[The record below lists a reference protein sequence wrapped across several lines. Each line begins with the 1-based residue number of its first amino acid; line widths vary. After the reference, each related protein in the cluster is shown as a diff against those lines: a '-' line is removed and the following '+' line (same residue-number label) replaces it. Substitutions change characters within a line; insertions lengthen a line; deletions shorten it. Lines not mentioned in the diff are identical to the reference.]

1 MMGFNTFRA
10 KDPVLAVILSMGLV
24 FAAPAMSKAQQGDWE
39 EVGPAGHSAQQLM
52 SAPPRVVAPAL
63 GQTSYRPPV
72 EPPANVSSNAGVA
85 AANHAT
91 QSHYVVQAGDTL
103 PKIAMKVFGDA
114 NRWQDLMVL
123 NNIENGNR
131 IFVGQKLI
139 TAASNS
145 SAAPAIQ
152 AATQN
157 FQQHANNAQQYAAN
171 QLQRSQA
178 NVQQAQSQARKVQQ
192 QAQKTQNQVQQQA
205 SQFNEADYE
214 VAANIIEETAVSSVS
229 ADADA
234 DASFY
239 GQTGGSYVIKNGDT
253 LGTIAKRLLGSS
265 QKWRE
270 IARANPTI
278 NPNKLMVGETLV
290 IPGAVPTQ
298 HEMGIP
304 SVEARPLSSQPWQSA
319 MAAPPAQQYQ
329 PQQPAM
335 SAPSFD
341 PPPLMA
347 PPPPPSNYAPYGAPP
362 APSAMDAYAPPA
374 APPVYSGGGM
384 TPPPPPVSVPNIMEP
399 PAAPYMSAPVPG
411 PAPAPGMPVAVST
424 RDLYREERFR
434 IPDEL
439 KPTDY
444 TPYFVN
450 FNGYHGLFETECA
463 LLPYL
468 STWNFGVQMKYE
480 NYRYLNGEKGIVDEG
495 YELVVPVHLT
505 YSGKKFFAG
514 MTIPFQNWEVKDGVN
529 SADLSGLHD
538 PSLKVGY
545 QVWKNLDGDH
555 AVTVHAEGKFPG
567 GNYNR
572 PQQEIGT
579 VADGTTKTGSVM
591 GPAGATRGAEVQV
604 GGAYSGRLNEK
615 WASHLN
621 MALANNPE
629 DNITK
634 LILRGGL
641 DYRVNRHF
649 AIIGE
654 LTSTSYDIDNRD
666 QLIYIN
672 TPTPGLPADNKTAG
686 TNVDMVVGF
695 TLFND
700 RWQGNLAFPV
710 ALQKEFGYGHDFG
723 VIFGVNHRWD

>member
-24 FAAPAMSKAQQGDWE
+24 FAAPAISKAQQGDWE
-39 EVGPAGHSAQQLM
+39 EVGPAGQSAQQLM

-72 EPPANVSSNAGVA
+72 EPPANVSSNVGA
-85 AANHAT
+85 AAVAHAA

-114 NRWQDLMVL
+114 NRWQDLMVI
-123 NNIENGNR
+123 NNIDNGNR
-131 IFVGQKLI
+131 IFVGQKLL

-145 SAAPAIQ
+145 SAAPVRQ
-152 AATQN
+152 AAVQN
-157 FQQHANNAQQYAAN
+157 VQQFANNAQQ
-171 QLQRSQA
+171 Q
-178 NVQQAQSQARKVQQ
+178 VQQHVQNVQQ
-192 QAQKTQNQVQQQA
+192 QAVNTQQHYQLQAQNVQAQVQQQA
-205 SQFNEADYE
+205 SQINEADYE
-214 VAANIIEETAVSSVS
+214 VADSIVEETTVSSVS

-239 GQTGGSYVIKNGDT
+239 GQTGGSYVVKRGDT

-270 IARANPTI
+270 IARANPSL
-278 NPNKLMVGETLV
+278 NPNKLMVGETIV
-290 IPGAVPTQ
+290 IPGAAPSP

-347 PPPPPSNYAPYGAPP
+347 PPPPPAAGYAPYGAVPSP
-362 APSAMDAYAPPA
+362 APGAMDAYAPPA

-399 PAAPYMSAPVPG
+399 PAAPYMGAPVPG
-411 PAPAPGMPVAVST
+411 PAPAPGMSVAVST

-480 NYRYLNGEKGIVDEG
+480 NYRFLNAEKDIVEEG
-495 YELVVPVHLT
+495 YELIVPVHLT

-529 SADLSGLHD
+529 TADLSGLHD

-555 AVTVHAEGKFPG
+555 AVTVHAEGRFPG
-567 GNYNR
+567 GNYDR

-579 VADGTTKTGSVM
+579 AVDGTTKTGAFM

-604 GGAYSGRLNEK
+604 GGAYSGQLNEK
-615 WASHLN
+615 WASHIN

-629 DNITK
+629 DNLTK

-649 AIIGE
+649 SIVGE
-654 LTSTSYDIDNRD
+654 LTSTSYDVDNSD
-666 QLIYIN
+666 QLIY
-672 TPTPGLPADNKTAG
+672 TKTPGIALPADNKTAG
-686 TNVDMVVGF
+686 TNVDMIVGF

>member
-1 MMGFNTFRA
+1 MMRFNTFRA

-24 FAAPAMSKAQQGDWE
+24 FAAPAISQAQQSDWE
-39 EVGPAGHSAQQLM
+39 EVGQAGRSAQQQLM
-52 SAPPRVVAPAL
+52 SSPPRVVATAQ

-72 EPPANVSSNAGVA
+72 EPPANA
-85 AANHAT
+85 AANNVAAST
-91 QSHYVVQAGDTL
+91 VSPVAAQSSYVVQAGDTL

-145 SAAPAIQ
+145 SVASTVQ
-152 AATQN
+152 AASRNLQQQTQPVR
-157 FQQHANNAQQYAAN
+157 Q
-171 QLQRSQA
+171 
-178 NVQQAQSQARKVQQ
+178 NVQNIQQ
-192 QAQKTQNQVQQQA
+192 QVNN
-205 SQFNEADYE
+205 FDEDEYE
-214 VAANIIEETAVSSVS
+214 VADSIVEETISSVS

-239 GQTGGSYVIKNGDT
+239 GQTGGTYVIKRGDT
-253 LGTIAKRLLGSS
+253 LGTIAKRLMGSS

-270 IARANPTI
+270 IARANPSI
-278 NPNKLMVGETLV
+278 NPNRLSVGDTIL
-290 IPGAVPTQ
+290 IPGAAPAQYQMSVPT
-298 HEMGIP
+298 
-304 SVEARPLSSQPWQSA
+304 VEARPLSSEPWESA
-319 MAAPPAQQYQ
+319 MAAPSAQNYQ
-329 PQQPAM
+329 QQAV

-347 PPPPPSNYAPYGAPP
+347 PPPMAYAPYGS
-362 APSAMDAYAPPA
+362 APSAVDAYAPPA

-384 TPPPPPVSVPNIMEP
+384 TPPPPPPIGVPNMMNP
-399 PAAPYMSAPVPG
+399 PAAPYMGAPVPG

-424 RDLYREERFR
+424 RELYREERYR
-434 IPDEL
+434 IPNEL
-439 KPTDY
+439 KPTDF

-450 FNGYHGLFETECA
+450 LNGYHGLFETECA
-463 LLPYL
+463 LLPYIP
-468 STWNFGVQMKYE
+468 TWNFGVQFKYE
-480 NYRYLNGEKGIVDEG
+480 NYQYLNGEKNNISEG
-495 YELVVPVHLT
+495 YEMIVPVHLT

-514 MTIPFQNWEVKDGVN
+514 MTIPFQNWEVKDGV
-529 SADLSGLHD
+529 STAELSGLQD
-538 PSLKVGY
+538 PSLKLGY

-567 GNYNR
+567 GNYHR
-572 PQQEIGT
+572 PQLEISA
-579 VADGTTKTGSVM
+579 ADGDTKVGSIM

-604 GGAYSGRLNEK
+604 GTAYSGRLNEK
-615 WASHLN
+615 WSSHMN

-629 DNITK
+629 DSITK
-634 LILRGGL
+634 FILRGGM
-641 DYRVNRHF
+641 DYRVNRNF

-654 LTSTSYDIDNRD
+654 INSVSYDIDNTD
-666 QLIYIN
+666 QDVFSSNPLVGKYNN
-672 TPTPGLPADNKTAG
+672 TTSG
-686 TNVDMVVGF
+686 TNVDMVIGF

-700 RWQGNLAFPV
+700 SWQGNLAFPV

>member
-24 FAAPAMSKAQQGDWE
+24 FAAPAISKAQQGDWE
-39 EVGPAGHSAQQLM
+39 EVGPAGQSAQQLM

-72 EPPANVSSNAGVA
+72 EPPANVSSNAGA
-85 AANHAT
+85 AAASHAT

-145 SAAPAIQ
+145 SAAPAMH

-157 FQQHANNAQQYAAN
+157 VQQFAANTQQHAQH
-171 QLQRSQA
+171 
-178 NVQQAQSQARKVQQ
+178 VQQ
-192 QAQKTQNQVQQQA
+192 QAGNVQQRAQNAQPQA
-205 SQFNEADYE
+205 NSFNEGDYE
-214 VAANIIEETAVSSVS
+214 VANSIVEETAVSSVS

-239 GQTGGSYVIKNGDT
+239 GQTGGTYVIQRGDT

-270 IARANPTI
+270 IARANPSM

-290 IPGAVPTQ
+290 IPGAAPTQ

-304 SVEARPLSSQPWQSA
+304 TVEARPLSSQPWQSA
-319 MAAPPAQQYQ
+319 MAAPPVQQYQ

-347 PPPPPSNYAPYGAPP
+347 PPPPPPPASYAPYGAAPSP
-362 APSAMDAYAPPA
+362 APGAMDAYAPPA

-399 PAAPYMSAPVPG
+399 PAAPYMGAPVPG
-411 PAPAPGMPVAVST
+411 PAPAPGMPVAVSS

-480 NYRYLNGEKGIVDEG
+480 NYRYVNSDKGVVDEG
-495 YELVVPVHLT
+495 YEIIVPVHLT
-505 YSGKKFFAG
+505 YAGKKFFAG
-514 MTIPFQNWEVKDGVN
+514 LTIPFQNWEVKDGVN
-529 SADLSGLHD
+529 TADLSGLHD
-538 PSLKVGY
+538 PSLKAGY

-555 AVTVHAEGKFPG
+555 AVTVHAEGRFPG
-567 GNYNR
+567 GNYHR

-579 VADGTTKTGSVM
+579 AVDGTTKTGSIM

-604 GGAYSGRLNEK
+604 GAAYSGVLNER
-615 WASHLN
+615 WASHVN

-629 DNITK
+629 DNLTK
-634 LILRGGL
+634 LIMRTGL

-649 AIIGE
+649 AIVGE
-654 LTSTSYDIDNRD
+654 LTSTSYDVDNND
-666 QLIYIN
+666 QLIY
-672 TPTPGLPADNKTAG
+672 TKTPGIALPAENKTAG
-686 TNVDMVVGF
+686 TNVDMIVGF

-700 RWQGNLAFPV
+700 RWQGNLAFPI

-723 VIFGVNHRWD
+723 VIFGLNHRWD